1 MQEARPLHQQRT
13 ALAHAHGTRPPAST
27 RLYEEFLSG
36 AASWSQAW
44 RVVLKAE
51 VMPAG
56 DNPRFV
62 VTSLQ
67 APSPPMLYEDLSCA
81 RGNGENALKAV
92 TCDLHNDRTAAT
104 TFLANALRLLLV
116 CAAYVLHHAL
126 RTHTLQHTALATA
139 QPSTLMV
146 TLCKGATQVKQ
157 YKDRIRL
164 HLPTS
169 CPVKGLLQRV
179 TALLSRPS
187 ARLEHVLRP

>member
-1 MQEARPLHQQRT
+1 MQEARQLHQQRT

-67 APSPPMLYEDLSCA
+67 APSPPMLSEDLYCA
-81 RGNGENALKAV
+81 RGNGENDIKAV
-92 TCDLHNDRTAAT
+92 KCDLHRARTSAT
-104 TFLANALRLLLV
+104 TFLATPLGPPWAGPP
-116 CAAYVLHHAL
+116 YVRHQAL
-126 RTHTLQHTALATA
+126 RTHPVQHTPLPTP
-139 QPSTLMV
+139 QPS
-146 TLCKGATQVKQ
+146 
-157 YKDRIRL
+157 
-164 HLPTS
+164 
-169 CPVKGLLQRV
+169 
-179 TALLSRPS
+179 
-187 ARLEHVLRP
+187 